1 MNAKNLWRRAVSN
14 NMSRTIM
21 KSVLLSAS
29 VLFFF
34 GCNSMPVDEPPV
46 AEKTEDAKPAEEK
59 KENLVWDAGTVQ
71 LKLEKLAEGV
81 YAYYPTD
88 AQEKNT
94 KGYPVATGGG
104 FVVGNNEVLVVE
116 SMVNKRLAEQVMGFV
131 KQVTDKPIGYVV
143 NTSYHGDHAYGN
155 YVFPKSAKIIQ
166 HSKTKEFMDNK
177 EGFEADKKFMV
188 QYFGANRGIED
199 VIARTGDII
208 LEDGALYEVDL
219 GNKKVEIRHFGFAQT
234 EGDLFIWVPE
244 DKVFWTGNPVVAQ
257 PPALPWLLDGKHEE
271 VLATLKK
278 VRKFLPEDAVV
289 VPGHGVPIKP
299 KDIDFKIRYLE
310 ALHKEVKNAVAQG
323 MTVEE
328 AQKTITLPDFQGYAL
343 FGWVHSGVN
352 VPNTYKDLSNIS
364 K

>member
-1 MNAKNLWRRAVSN
+1 MFKEISKNIVKWA
-14 NMSRTIM
+14 
-21 KSVLLSAS
+21 LLSAS

-34 GCNSMPVDEPPV
+34 GCNSMPADEPPV
-46 AEKTEDAKPAEEK
+46 AEKTENAQPAEEK
-59 KENLVWDAGTVQ
+59 KENLVWDAGAVQ
-71 LKLEKLAEGV
+71 LEYHKLAPGV

-88 AQEKNT
+88 AKEKNP
-94 KGYPVATGGG
+94 KGYPVATSGG
-104 FVVGNNEVLVVE
+104 FVVGDNEVLVVE

-166 HSKTKEFMDNK
+166 HSKTKAFMDNK
-177 EGFEADKKFMV
+177 EGFEADKKFMA

-199 VIARTGDII
+199 VVARTADII
-208 LEDGALYEVDL
+208 VDDKKTIDL

-234 EGDLFIWVPE
+234 EGDLFIWVPG

-257 PPALPWLLDGKHEE
+257 PPALPWLLEGKHEE
-271 VLATLKK
+271 ALATLKK
-278 VRKFLPEDAVV
+278 VREFLPEDAIV

-299 KDIDFKIRYLE
+299 KDIDFKIGYLE
-310 ALHKEVKNAVAQG
+310 ALHKEVKNAVEQG
-323 MTVEE
+323 MTLEE

-352 VPNTYKDLSNIS
+352 VPNTYKDLS

>member
-1 MNAKNLWRRAVSN
+1 MLKEMSKNVVKLA
-14 NMSRTIM
+14 
-21 KSVLLSAS
+21 LLSAS

-34 GCNSMPVDEPPV
+34 GCNSSPADEQLM
-46 AEKTEDAKPAEEK
+46 AEKTEPAQAAEEK
-59 KENLVWDAGTVQ
+59 KENLVWDAGAVQ
-71 LKLEKLAEGV
+71 LEYHKIAPGV

-88 AQEKNT
+88 AQEKNP
-94 KGYPVATGGG
+94 KGYPVATAGG
-104 FVVGNNEVLVVE
+104 FVVGDNEVLVVE
-116 SMVNKRLAEQVMGFV
+116 SMVNKRLADQVLGFI
-131 KQVTDKPIGYVV
+131 KEVTDKPIRYLV
-143 NTSYHGDHAYGN
+143 NTSYHGDHSYGN
-155 YVFPKSAKIIQ
+155 YVFPKSVSIIQ
-166 HSKTKEFMDNK
+166 HRKTKEFIDNK
-177 EGFEADKKFMV
+177 EGFEADRKFMV

-199 VIARTGDII
+199 VVARTADIV

-244 DKVFWTGNPVVAQ
+244 DKVFWTGNPIVAQ

-278 VRKFLPEDAVV
+278 IRAFLPEDAVV
-289 VPGHGVPIKP
+289 VPGHGVPIQP

-310 ALHKEVKNAVAQG
+310 SLHKEVKNAVEQG

-328 AQKTITLPDFQGYAL
+328 AQKTITMPDFQGYAL
-343 FGWVHSGVN
+343 FDWVHSGVN
-352 VPNTYKDLSNIS
+352 VPNTYKDLS

>member
-1 MNAKNLWRRAVSN
+1 MLKEMSKNVLKLA
-14 NMSRTIM
+14 
-21 KSVLLSAS
+21 LLSAS

-34 GCNSMPVDEPPV
+34 GCNSMPADEQPM
-46 AEKTEDAKPAEEK
+46 AEKTEPAQAAEEK
-59 KENLVWDAGTVQ
+59 KENLVWDAGAVQ
-71 LKLEKLAEGV
+71 LEYHKIAPGV

-88 AQEKNT
+88 AQEKNP
-94 KGYPVATGGG
+94 KGYPVATAGG
-104 FVVGNNEVLVVE
+104 FVVGDNEVLVVE
-116 SMVNKRLAEQVMGFV
+116 SMVNKRLADQVLGFI
-131 KQVTDKPIGYVV
+131 KEVTDKPIRYLV
-143 NTSYHGDHAYGN
+143 NTSYHGDHSYGN
-155 YVFPKSAKIIQ
+155 YVFPKSVSIIQ
-166 HSKTKEFMDNK
+166 HRKTKEFMDNK

-188 QYFGANRGIED
+188 QYFGANRGIEE
-199 VIARTGDII
+199 VVARTGDIV
-208 LEDGALYEVDL
+208 LEDGALFEVDL

-278 VRKFLPEDAVV
+278 IRAFLPEDAVV
-289 VPGHGVPIKP
+289 VPGHGVPIQP

-310 ALHKEVKNAVAQG
+310 SLHKEVKNAVEQG

-328 AQKTITLPDFQGYAL
+328 AQKTITMPDYQGYAL
-343 FGWVHSGVN
+343 FDWVHSGVN
-352 VPNTYKDLSNIS
+352 VPNTHKDLS

>member
-1 MNAKNLWRRAVSN
+1 MLKEMSKNVVKLA
-14 NMSRTIM
+14 
-21 KSVLLSAS
+21 LLSAS

-34 GCNSMPVDEPPV
+34 GCNSMLADEQLM
-46 AEKTEDAKPAEEK
+46 AEKTEPAQAAEEK
-59 KENLVWDAGTVQ
+59 KENLVWDAGAVQ
-71 LKLEKLAEGV
+71 LEYHKIAPGV

-88 AQEKNT
+88 AQEKNP
-94 KGYPVATGGG
+94 KGYPVATAGG
-104 FVVGNNEVLVVE
+104 FVVGDNEVLVVE
-116 SMVNKRLAEQVMGFV
+116 SMVNKRLADQVLGFI
-131 KQVTDKPIGYVV
+131 KEVTDKPIRYLV
-143 NTSYHGDHAYGN
+143 NTSYHGDHSYGN
-155 YVFPKSAKIIQ
+155 YVFPKSVSIIQ
-166 HSKTKEFMDNK
+166 HRKTKEFMDNK

-278 VRKFLPEDAVV
+278 VRAFLPEDAVV
-289 VPGHGVPIKP
+289 VPGHGVPIQP

-310 ALHKEVKNAVAQG
+310 SLHKEVKNAVEQG

-343 FGWVHSGVN
+343 FDWVHSGVN
-352 VPNTYKDLSNIS
+352 VPNTYKDLS

>member
-1 MNAKNLWRRAVSN
+1 MLKEMSKNVVKLA
-14 NMSRTIM
+14 
-21 KSVLLSAS
+21 LLSAS

-34 GCNSMPVDEPPV
+34 GCNSMPADEQLK
-46 AEKTEDAKPAEEK
+46 AEKTEPAQAAEEK
-59 KENLVWDAGTVQ
+59 KENLVWDAGAVQ
-71 LKLEKLAEGV
+71 LEYHKIAPGV

-88 AQEKNT
+88 AQEKNP
-94 KGYPVATGGG
+94 KGYPVATAGG
-104 FVVGNNEVLVVE
+104 FVVGDNEVLVVE
-116 SMVNKRLAEQVMGFV
+116 SMVNKRLADQVLGFI
-131 KQVTDKPIGYVV
+131 KEVTDKPIRYLV
-143 NTSYHGDHAYGN
+143 NTSYHGDHSYGN
-155 YVFPKSAKIIQ
+155 YVFPKSVSIIQ
-166 HSKTKEFMDNK
+166 HRKTKEFMDNK

-278 VRKFLPEDAVV
+278 VRAFLPEDAVV
-289 VPGHGVPIKP
+289 VPGHGVPIQP

-310 ALHKEVKNAVAQG
+310 SLHKEVKNAVEQG

-343 FGWVHSGVN
+343 FDWVHSGVN
-352 VPNTYKDLSNIS
+352 VPNTYKDLS

>member
-1 MNAKNLWRRAVSN
+1 MLKEMSKNVVKLA
-14 NMSRTIM
+14 
-21 KSVLLSAS
+21 LLSAS

-34 GCNSMPVDEPPV
+34 GCNSMPADEQPM
-46 AEKTEDAKPAEEK
+46 AEKTEPAQAAEEK
-59 KENLVWDAGTVQ
+59 KENLVWDAGAVQ
-71 LKLEKLAEGV
+71 LEYHKIAPGV

-88 AQEKNT
+88 AQEKNP
-94 KGYPVATGGG
+94 KGYPVATAGG
-104 FVVGNNEVLVVE
+104 FVVGDDAVLVVE
-116 SMVNKRLAEQVMGFV
+116 SMVNKRLADQVLGFV
-131 KQVTDKPIGYVV
+131 QEVTDKPIRYLV
-143 NTSYHGDHAYGN
+143 NTSYHGDHSYGN
-155 YVFPKSAKIIQ
+155 YVFPKSVSIIQ
-166 HSKTKEFMDNK
+166 HRKTKEFMDNK

-188 QYFGANRGIED
+188 QYFGANRGIEE
-199 VIARTGDII
+199 VVARTGDIV

-244 DKVFWTGNPVVAQ
+244 DKVFWTGNPIVAQ

-278 VRKFLPEDAVV
+278 IRAFLPEDAVV
-289 VPGHGVPIKP
+289 VPGHGVPIQP

-310 ALHKEVKNAVAQG
+310 SLHKEVKNAVEQG

-328 AQKTITLPDFQGYAL
+328 AQKTITMPDYQGYAL
-343 FGWVHSGVN
+343 FDWVHSGVN
-352 VPNTYKDLSNIS
+352 VPNTHKDLS